1 MHLHGL
7 GSADCDPMGGAPV
20 NTNLIVG
27 LLLAA
32 QIPVAAAEPDCY
44 YGEGKYTVGTVHCQA
59 GQKMQCR
66 RDDEGRPLWASLDQ
80 QCTDPAA
87 LADRQAGR
95 IGGTSRDFSGERP
108 QAVKPEASADE
119 IAGGR
124 DGEDEENASASFA
137 RETGAVE
144 ALQADGPVIGI
155 LWAEYG
161 RDGQSCDAAPALTER
176 CEGEVRCDVRVGP
189 GALCGD
195 PVPGRQKLLSV
206 YWTCEGG
213 RESARQPAVYVRDDS
228 EINLQCEG

>member
-1 MHLHGL
+1 
-7 GSADCDPMGGAPV
+7 V
-20 NTNLIVG
+20 NTRLMVV
-27 LLLAA
+27 LLFAA
-32 QIPVAAAEPDCY
+32 QVPVAAAEPDCY

-59 GQKMQCR
+59 GQTMQCR
-66 RDDEGRPLWASLDQ
+66 RDDEGRPVWTSLDQ

-87 LADRQAGR
+87 LADRQEVR
-95 IGGTSRDFSGERP
+95 IGETRPYFPGESP
-108 QAVKPEASADE
+108 QAVKPKASADE

-124 DGEDEENASASFA
+124 DGEDEENAAMSFA

-144 ALQADGPVIGI
+144 ALPADGPVIGI

-176 CEGEVRCDVRVGP
+176 CEGKVRCDVHVGP
-189 GALCGD
+189 RALCGD

-228 EINLQCEG
+228 DINLQCDG